1 MEFSISKMAVINMQ
15 TMRYI
20 NLLDRESRV
29 KTRKCFVYNNV
40 IIFAVPFFMMA
51 RAIGPAGI
59 NIRRIQ
65 ESLGK
70 KIRIIREPNGIED
83 AERFVRDI
91 VSPVGFKSLE
101 LRDDIFVLTAGSQ
114 SKAALI
120 GRNKRRLIELNQ
132 ILKDSFGKEL
142 RIV

>member
-1 MEFSISKMAVINMQ
+1 MTSIDMQ

-29 KTRKCFVYNNV
+29 KTRKCFVYNNI
-40 IIFAVPFFMMA
+40 IIFAVPQIMVS
-51 RAIGPAGI
+51 RAIGPDAI
-59 NIRRIQ
+59 NVRRIQ

-70 KIRIIREPNGIED
+70 RVKIISEANGIED
-83 AERFVRDI
+83 AARFVQDI
-91 VSPVGFKSLE
+91 VYPVRFKSLE
-101 LRDDIFVLTAGSQ
+101 LKDEGFILTAGSE

-120 GRNKRRLIELNQ
+120 GRNRRRLDELKRITMDN
-132 ILKDSFGKEL
+132 FGKDL